1 MPMAHRATLEDVA
14 RLAGVSAKTVSRVFN
29 RRDLVNPA
37 TADIVLAAAA
47 RLRFRPAALARGL
60 RHGRSGTVGL
70 IVGELGNPF
79 YYKVAAGIEH
89 ELAAHGYG
97 LILATTDDT
106 VEGERRVA
114 QALLAQRVSALMLIP
129 VSEDQAYL
137 DGERQLGTPVIAVD
151 RPARNLVADSVVLD
165 NRAGALDAT
174 RRLIERGHRRIGYV
188 CNPASVWSQTERVAG
203 YREAMAEAGMADTA
217 RWERIVN
224 DRDARAEDLVRELLT
239 APAPPTALICG
250 NNRIGVGA
258 LRTLKALRDETTA
271 LICFDDFDTA
281 DVLDVSVVTYDP
293 RDLGRRAAEVALARI
308 QDPTGFTRQLVLP
321 TWVIERGTGER
332 SPRGEQ

>member
-37 TADIVLAAAA
+37 TVDIVLAAAA
-47 RLRFRPAALARGL
+47 RLRFRPAVLARGL
-60 RHGRSGTVGL
+60 PRGRSGTVGL

-106 VEGERRVA
+106 VEGEQRVA
-114 QALLAQRVSALMLIP
+114 QALLAQRIGALMLIP
-129 VSEDQAYL
+129 VSEDQSYL
-137 DGERQLGTPVIAVD
+137 DGERQLGTPIIAID
-151 RPARNLVADSVVLD
+151 RPARDLIADSVVLD

-174 RRLIERGHRRIGYV
+174 RRLIARGHRRIGYV
-188 CNPASVWSQTERVAG
+188 CNPASVWSQTERVDG
-203 YREAMAEAGMADTA
+203 YRAAMAEAGMPDTA

-224 DRDARAEDLVRELLT
+224 DRDVRPEDLVRELL
-239 APAPPTALICG
+239 AGPDRPTALICG

-308 QDPTGFTRQLVLP
+308 QDPAGFPRQLVLP